1 MDKTLYFQSVYHR
14 YLSASLSLLYL
25 NSLLPS
31 VFATYFSINSIFSKM
46 ICLGKSFS
54 FSINF
59 LVSMIKK
66 QYYNSKQYA
75 VSRKLL
81 TQKVNF
87 SLTCL
92 VLVLPRDFLIPLC
105 CSWPL
110 KCLIR
115 LNLHTRLECVTR
127 LRPGYWIY
135 PPLL

>member
-75 VSRKLL
+75 VGNCWHKKLISVL
-81 TQKVNF
+81 I
-87 SLTCL
+87 CL